1 MVRIRTHPGAII
13 REEYINELGLQQSE
27 LADALEINKA
37 TLSRL
42 VNERSDLTPELAI
55 KISQVLGGSPES
67 WMNLQT
73 HHALSRVKAAKLGDW
88 RPRKVVKSG
97 LLQGNTSR
105 NARGA
110 A

>member
-1 MVRIRTHPGAII
+1 MIRIKTHPGAII
-13 REEYINELGLQQSE
+13 REDYINGLGLQQSE
-27 LADALEINKA
+27 LADALEVNKA

-55 KISQVLGGSPES
+55 KLSKVLGGTAES

-73 HHALSRVKAAKLGDW
+73 NFAISRAKAATLGSW
-88 RPRKVVKSG
+88 RPKKAVTEGVLKAFKG
-97 LLQGNTSR
+97 Q
-105 NARGA
+105 A

>member
-73 HHALSRVKAAKLGDW
+73 HHALSRAKAVKLGDW

>member
-13 REEYINELGLQQSE
+13 REDYINELGLQQSE
-27 LADALEINKA
+27 LAEALEVNKA

-55 KISQVLGGSPES
+55 KISQVLGGTAES

-73 HHALSRVKAAKLGDW
+73 NHALSRAQAAKLGDW
-88 RPRKVVKSG
+88 CPRKVVKG
-97 LLQGNTSR
+97 GVLQGVKQR
-105 NARGA
+105 KIKGA